1 MRYFTTGVVGGLG
14 AKGEGGNRS
23 TQERCLMHQPQM
35 GRPQQTALVA
45 TTADRM
51 RVTKATSVCRNER
64 TVATS
69 TGFIKITSTGFI
81 KITSTGFIEITST
94 GFIKTTTTGHIKD
107 NKSAQRAAS
116 GTTRATSAGRN
127 TSNQRYICLSDG
139 NNSWRWLISDVI
151 SKPSRR
157 ITRIVLSPATVPN
170 TSGIE
175 RLSIDTVIALA

>member
-1 MRYFTTGVVGGLG
+1 MRYFTTGVVDGLG

-45 TTADRM
+45 TTTDRM

-69 TGFIKITSTGFI
+69 TDHIKA
-81 KITSTGFIEITST
+81 TST
-94 GFIKTTTTGHIKD
+94 GFIKTTSTGHIKD
-107 NKSAQRAAS
+107 NESAQRAVS

-127 TSNQRYICLSDG
+127 TSSQRYICLSDG

>member
-1 MRYFTTGVVGGLG
+1 MG
-14 AKGEGGNRS
+14 ATGEGGNRS

-35 GRPQQTALVA
+35 GRPQQTALVT

-69 TGFIKITSTGFI
+69 TDHIKATSTGFI
-81 KITSTGFIEITST
+81 KITST
-94 GFIKTTTTGHIKD
+94 GFIKTTTTGHIK
-107 NKSAQRAAS
+107 NNESAQRAAS

-127 TSNQRYICLSDG
+127 TSTLRYICLSDG

>member
-1 MRYFTTGVVGGLG
+1 
-14 AKGEGGNRS
+14 
-23 TQERCLMHQPQM
+23 M
-35 GRPQQTALVA
+35 GRPQQTALVT

-69 TGFIKITSTGFI
+69 TGFIK
-81 KITSTGFIEITST
+81 
-94 GFIKTTTTGHIKD
+94 TTTTGHIK
-107 NKSAQRAAS
+107 NNESAQRAAS

-127 TSNQRYICLSDG
+127 TSTLRYICLSDG

>member
-35 GRPQQTALVA
+35 GRPQQTALV
-45 TTADRM
+45 TTTEDRM

-69 TGFIKITSTGFI
+69 TGVIKITSTGY
-81 KITSTGFIEITST
+81 
-94 GFIKTTTTGHIKD
+94 IKD
-107 NKSAQRAAS
+107 NESAQRAAS
-116 GTTRATSAGRN
+116 ETTRATSAGRN
-127 TSNQRYICLSDG
+127 TSTLRYICLSDG

>member
-1 MRYFTTGVVGGLG
+1 
-14 AKGEGGNRS
+14 
-23 TQERCLMHQPQM
+23 M
-35 GRPQQTALVA
+35 GRPQQTALVT

-69 TGFIKITSTGFI
+69 TGFIKITSTG
-81 KITSTGFIEITST
+81 
-94 GFIKTTTTGHIKD
+94 HIKD
-107 NKSAQRAAS
+107 NESAQRAAS
-116 GTTRATSAGRN
+116 GTTRATSADRN
-127 TSNQRYICLSDG
+127 TSTLRYICLSDG

>member
-1 MRYFTTGVVGGLG
+1 MRYFTTGVVDGLG

-35 GRPQQTALVA
+35 VRPQRTALVA
-45 TTADRM
+45 TTVNRK
-51 RVTKATSVCRNER
+51 RVTKVTSVCRNER
-64 TVATS
+64 TAA
-69 TGFIKITSTGFI
+69 
-81 KITSTGFIEITST
+81 TST
-94 GFIKTTTTGHIKD
+94 GFIKTTSTGHIKD
-107 NKSAQRAAS
+107 NESAQRAVS

-127 TSNQRYICLSDG
+127 TSTLRYICLSDG

>member
-69 TGFIKITSTGFI
+69 TGFIKITSTG
-81 KITSTGFIEITST
+81 
-94 GFIKTTTTGHIKD
+94 HIKD
-107 NKSAQRAAS
+107 NESAQRAAS
-116 GTTRATSAGRN
+116 GTTRATSADRN
-127 TSNQRYICLSDG
+127 TSTLRYICLSDG